1 MIITLKS
8 FAGLS
13 VMTVSDL
20 LQLPSDRRKLIFSQ
34 FFEKDSMKHLLGLQ
48 LWHLF
53 EYAGL
58 TEAVRQNDELFI
70 VTCLKKFEMVTL
82 LMM

>member
-20 LQLPSDRRKLIFSQ
+20 LELPSDRRKLTFSQ

-58 TEAVRQNDELFI
+58 IEAVRQNDELFI